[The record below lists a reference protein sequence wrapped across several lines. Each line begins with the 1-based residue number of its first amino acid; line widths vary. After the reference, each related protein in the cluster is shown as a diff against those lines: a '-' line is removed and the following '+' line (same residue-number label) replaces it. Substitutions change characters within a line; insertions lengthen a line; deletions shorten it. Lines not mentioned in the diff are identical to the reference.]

1 MEPDDGQARD
11 PGPDPDGGPDRGPDR
26 GPDQGPDAG
35 PALFTS
41 AELTRIYREEA
52 AAAVLDGR
60 RLTVLLAPYG
70 APRVSPRR
78 HGEA

>member
-1 MEPDDGQARD
+1 MEPDDQARD
-11 PGPDPDGGPDRGPDR
+11 PEPDPDEGPDV
-26 GPDQGPDAG
+26 G

-52 AAAVLDGR
+52 AAAAAGGR

-70 APRVSPRR
+70 APRVSPHR
-78 HGEA
+78 HGQS